1 MSLKVDIIET
11 KVCYDG
17 FFKLLRYKLKHSL
30 FAGGW
35 SEELLREIIER
46 GQAVAVLP
54 YDPITDQVIMIEQF
68 RPGALNHPDG
78 AWLWEIVA
86 GIIESGETAPEV
98 AHREAI
104 EETGCQVSDILRI
117 CEFFVSPG
125 CCTET
130 TTLFC
135 GRVDANKVKEGSIS
149 GVASEHEDIQ
159 VHVISLTDALNM
171 LETGKIKFAPAVI
184 ALQWLAL
191 HREDVKAKWKI
202 N

>member
-1 MSLKVDIIET
+1 VNIDIIET

-17 FFKLLRYKLKHSL
+17 FFKLLRYKLKHQL

-35 SEELLREIIER
+35 SEELLREIVER
-46 GQAVAVLP
+46 GQAVAILP
-54 YDPITDQVIMIEQF
+54 YDPISDQVIMIEQF
-68 RPGALNHPDG
+68 RPGAINHPNG

-86 GIIESGETAPEV
+86 GIIETGETAVEV
-98 AHREAI
+98 AHRETI
-104 EETGCQVSDILRI
+104 EETACQVSDILPI

-135 GRVDANKVKEGSIS
+135 GRVDARKVKEASIH

-159 VHVISLTDALNM
+159 VHVISFSKALTM
-171 LETGKIKFAPAVI
+171 LQTGKIRFAPAII

-202 N
+202 D